1 MTVDHKAAF
10 WRDVVW
16 LIILASVWGSSFSAI
31 KIAVHTMPPMSLVA
45 VRTAIALVVLYPI
58 MWWRGARMPKDLP
71 SWGIGFALG
80 IFGITLP
87 FFLIGW
93 GEQRVESGLAAIL
106 MAVMPLTTI
115 VLAHF
120 FNEGDRFTLIKLIGV
135 AVGFGGV
142 IALIGPEALKG
153 LGGDLLYQLGIAAGA
168 CCYAVNAVLTRNLG
182 GVGTS
187 SSTIGRATMVM
198 LCGTILSVLMAL
210 VMDGPMAFLSA
221 DADAWVATIYIGIL
235 PTGLATLIFFRLVE
249 AQGASFI
256 SFVNYLNPVF
266 GVFWGA
272 LILTEAVSLQS
283 IAALTLILGGIT
295 IANIR
300 RP

>member
-1 MTVDHKAAF
+1 
-10 WRDVVW
+10 
-16 LIILASVWGSSFSAI
+16 
-31 KIAVHTMPPMSLVA
+31 
-45 VRTAIALVVLYPI
+45 
-58 MWWRGARMPKDLP
+58 
-71 SWGIGFALG
+71 
-80 IFGITLP
+80 
-87 FFLIGW
+87 
-93 GEQRVESGLAAIL
+93 
-106 MAVMPLTTI
+106 
-115 VLAHF
+115 
-120 FNEGDRFTLIKLIGV
+120 
-135 AVGFGGV
+135 
-142 IALIGPEALKG
+142 
-153 LGGDLLYQLGIAAGA
+153 
-168 CCYAVNAVLTRNLG
+168 
-182 GVGTS
+182 
-187 SSTIGRATMVM
+187 MVM

-221 DADAWVATIYIGIL
+221 DSDAWVATIYIGIL

-266 GVFWGA
+266 GVFWSA

>member
-120 FNEGDRFTLIKLIGV
+120 FNEGDRFTLFKLIGV

-153 LGGDLLYQLGIAAGA
+153 LGGDLLYQLGIAGGA

-210 VMDGPMAFLSA
+210 AMDGPMAFLSA

-249 AQGASFI
+249 TQGASFI

-272 LILTEAVSLQS
+272 LILTEVVSLQS

-300 RP
+300 RT